1 MDDKIAEII
10 TWGTARIRV
19 VEEVWPQSENESSSH
34 GSYEW
39 WTKIL
44 LDAGANVSAVSDS
57 IARRLKLKSRTN
69 NNNQIDVQGIRKSTV
84 VTTSRVIMK
93 VTLWWELVNDF
104 EVWIMPHN
112 AGVDVIL
119 DTDFMIPAAIRLDIY
134 SATIK
139 SPDEIVV
146 TLLRSSKEVIEQ
158 DYED

>member
-1 MDDKIAEII
+1 MGVMNDE
-10 TWGTARIRV
+10 R
-19 VEEVWPQSENESSSH
+19 
-34 GSYEW
+34 
-39 WTKIL
+39 TKIL

-84 VTTSRVIMK
+84 VTTSRATMK

>member
-1 MDDKIAEII
+1 
-10 TWGTARIRV
+10 
-19 VEEVWPQSENESSSH
+19 
-34 GSYEW
+34 
-39 WTKIL
+39 
-44 LDAGANVSAVSDS
+44 
-57 IARRLKLKSRTN
+57 
-69 NNNQIDVQGIRKSTV
+69 
-84 VTTSRVIMK
+84 
-93 VTLWWELVNDF
+93 
-104 EVWIMPHN
+104 MPHN